1 MELEILKKQDI
12 LSNVKVENEMFSLTD
27 LYDLA
32 GKPKSKNPNDWIRTD
47 SAKELVDTVASILN
61 TVSNR
66 ILKTKRGKGG
76 GTYAHKSI
84 ALAYAKYLDA
94 KLHVLVNE
102 VFFERVEEEK
112 NPDLA
117 IERGMRGYEKKG
129 MTPQWITKRL
139 HAKGIRNEFTSTLK
153 KHGVM
158 GDGYQRCTNAMYI
171 ELYGKDASGIRESK
185 NLKKDANIR
194 ETMSSLELSAIALA
208 ESLAMEDI
216 EINRRYGNEEC
227 ALTSNNAARQIS
239 QSIIQFRKNNK
250 KTISNHGN

>member
-27 LYDLA
+27 LWKLA
-32 GKPKSKNPNDWIRTD
+32 GSQNNKEPKFWLRQDGTVLLIETLSEMLKGDFKSPL
-47 SAKELVDTVASILN
+47 KLVKI
-61 TVSNR
+61 
-66 ILKTKRGKGG
+66 KRGNNG
-76 GTYAHKSI
+76 GTYAHKNI
-84 ALAYAKYLDA
+84 ALAYAKYLDP
-94 KLHVLVNE
+94 KLHILVNE
-102 VFFERVEEEK
+102 VFFERIEEEK

-117 IERGMRGYEKKG
+117 IERGMRGYEKRG

-158 GDGYQRCTNAMYI
+158 GDGYQRCTNAMY
-171 ELYGKDASGIRESK
+171 LAFYGKDASGVREVK

-194 ETMSSLELSAIALA
+194 ENMSSLELSAIALA

-216 EINRRYGNEEC
+216 ENNRRYGNEEC
-227 ALTSNNAARQIS
+227 AITSNNAARQIS
-239 QSIIQFRKNNK
+239 NSIFQYRKNTK
-250 KTISNHGN
+250 KIEK

>member
-1 MELEILKKQDI
+1 MELEKFNKKDI

-27 LYDLA
+27 LWKLA
-32 GKPKSKNPNDWIRTD
+32 GSPKSKRPIDWQEKESTLEFIDVLSITFK
-47 SAKELVDTVASILN
+47 SAKKEL
-61 TVSNR
+61 
-66 ILKTKRGKGG
+66 LKKKAGKYG
-76 GTYAHKSI
+76 GTYGHKSI
-84 ALAYAKYLDA
+84 ALSYAKYLDP
-94 KLHVLVNE
+94 KLHIIVNE

-153 KHGVM
+153 KHGVL

-250 KTISNHGN
+250 KSIGNHGN